1 MIGATDPRGR
11 PATRRGGY
19 QAGFSLVEVLVAVF
33 VLSVGMLGLAALQV
47 AGLRSNESAQQRT
60 DVTLAAYDVIDRLRA
75 DPRSLFTGATLVQ
88 SIPGGT
94 CASPIDGTD
103 AVARWRRAFC
113 ALGLPAPD
121 AGDAAVVDC
130 QDDNACG
137 ADNCEILFR
146 WNDDRG
152 EREIL
157 SETRDAA
164 SLEFRVCTR
173 LAAAS

>member
-1 MIGATDPRGR
+1 MIGSTDPRGL
-11 PATRRGGY
+11 PDNRRGVS